1 MTPSALSS
9 LYFSVMNCRRRF
21 RKHDVPDVTW
31 YPETEFCHMKNKS
44 GMFVAAKGGFNNES
58 HNHNDA
64 GTFSLYV
71 NTIPVLIDAGV
82 GTYIERLS
90 VENDTPFGP
99 CKATII
105 ICL

>member
-1 MTPSALSS
+1 MGNDAFRSLQSLLFGHELSEAIP
-9 LYFSVMNCRRRF
+9 
-21 RKHDVPDVTW
+21 KHDVPDVTW

-71 NTIPVLIDAGV
+71 KHDSGV
-82 GTYIERLS
+82 
-90 VENDTPFGP
+90 D
-99 CKATII
+99 
-105 ICL
+105 